1 MDQEDRID
9 IYTIPPNFAEEGT
22 MLSGRIK
29 TRNAVETAILLAVL
43 LPVLYSLQLP
53 VKAKLYI
60 GIIVLVPLTIF
71 AVIGVQ
77 GESLSAFVGSFLRFL
92 RRRRVLTVPDERYR
106 LEQNRRRE
114 KREQEERKNREKKV
128 RKSENRTGKVRGAK
142 KETKQEAYPAADEK
156 RTSGGAKRGK
166 AKREKEDRR
175 TGEKENAGNQQG
187 EGR

>member
-1 MDQEDRID
+1 MDQEERID

-43 LPVLYSLQLP
+43 LPILYSLQVP

-60 GIIVLVPLTIF
+60 GMIVLVPLTIF

-77 GESLSAFVGSFLRFL
+77 GESLAAFVGSFLRFL

-114 KREQEERKNREKKV
+114 KQEREERKSREKKA
-128 RKSENRTGKVRGAK
+128 RKSENKTGKVRGAK
-142 KETKQEAYPAADEK
+142 EETKQEAYLASDEK
-156 RTSGGAKRGK
+156 GASGGADRGK
-166 AKREKEDRR
+166 AKKEKDRR
-175 TGEKENAGNQQG
+175 IAGKKAAKG
-187 EGR
+187 SR